1 MGFQQRKNALEKSFN
16 AKWRPIAF
24 SGRESAPEREHV
36 WQSASAS
43 ATNTLKVSLKSYIT
57 MKNASVLSAVAV
69 AVAFAFVGAIALC
82 FRFHWKLSRQL
93 QAVALAFLS
102 CRLATTTI
110 TTAATATATATTKA
124 AAFGPKLW
132 LWLRLW
138 LCLWLR
144 GRRWHLSRL
153 RSQLFIVVVAASII
167 VRYIFWTAQRCPSE
181 R

>member
-110 TTAATATATATTKA
+110 TTAATATATTKA
-124 AAFGPKLW
+124 AAFGPK
-132 LWLRLW
+132 